1 MGATRKEQDP
11 MAVENLERILAA
23 HSFFKGMEEIY
34 LPLFVD
40 CASNVRFE
48 AGEYI
53 FREGG
58 EANQF
63 YLIRHGR
70 VAVEVSTPERGSVII
85 QSLGEGDVLGW
96 SWMMPPY
103 RWHFDARAVELTRA
117 IALDGRCLR
126 ERSESDHDL
135 GFQLMKRAAQVMEE
149 RFQATR
155 LQLLDVYGSVG
166 GKR

>member
-1 MGATRKEQDP
+1 MPIED
-11 MAVENLERILAA
+11 LERILAA
-23 HSFFKGMEEIY
+23 HPFFKGMDELY
-34 LPLFVD
+34 HQLFVD

-70 VAVEVSTPERGSVII
+70 VAVEISTPERGSVII

-96 SWMMPPY
+96 GWMIPPY
-103 RWHFDARAVELTRA
+103 RWRFDARAVELTRA

-126 ERSESDHDL
+126 ERSEADHDL

-155 LQLLDVYGSVG
+155 LQLLDIYGRAAP
-166 GKR
+166 KR

>member
-1 MGATRKEQDP
+1 MPIES
-11 MAVENLERILAA
+11 LERILAA
-23 HSFFKGMEEIY
+23 HPFFKGMEEPY
-34 LPLFVD
+34 LQLFVD

-48 AGEYI
+48 AGEVI
-53 FREGG
+53 FREG
-58 EANQF
+58 EVANQF

-70 VAVEVSTPERGSVII
+70 VAVEISTPERGPVII

-126 ERSESDHDL
+126 ERSEEDHDL
-135 GFQLMKRAAQVMEE
+135 GFQLMKRAAHVMEE

-155 LQLLDVYGSVG
+155 LQLLDIYGRVAP
-166 GKR
+166 KR